1 MLDKVCWIS
10 VARGDSALPGE
21 FGNVSLLN
29 ELDLL
34 NADLSLD
41 GVTKFERLLLKDFG
55 SVLTFFGSVLSKDF
69 DLLNDDLTPRGLVTN
84 FDNVFRKELLAS
96 LAKLN

>member
-34 NADLSLD
+34 NADLN
-41 GVTKFERLLLKDFG
+41 FG

-96 LAKLN
+96 LAKIN